1 MTTDGSKSHSRI
13 AGERQS
19 IVVRARKPPT
29 AKRERVRSMFSGD
42 APPQIDKLAA
52 VTALKMEREILKLG
66 WPVGTVLGSEP
77 ELIAR
82 YGISRAV
89 LRESVRILEHRTVG
103 RMKAGRGGGFVVTE
117 PQASALTGP
126 LALYIEYLGITPRQ
140 VFETRRIIEL
150 AAVEAAA
157 AHITEEGI
165 AALRE
170 MLEVETELRAKDP
183 GVASMVHVRIAELS
197 GNPALALFVKVLTD
211 VVEARVER
219 HRWQA
224 EELGRHSHE
233 AHEAIVDAITR
244 GDPALARHRML
255 RHLDALTDW
264 IGEPATAP
272 DGVPERSPD
281 RTH

>member
-1 MTTDGSKSHSRI
+1 
-13 AGERQS
+13 
-19 IVVRARKPPT
+19 
-29 AKRERVRSMFSGD
+29 MFSGTT
-42 APPQIDKLAA
+42 APQIDKLAA
-52 VTALKMEREILKLG
+52 VTAQKMEREILKMG

-77 ELIAR
+77 ELIVR

-126 LALYIEYLGITPRQ
+126 LALYIEYLGITPLQ

-157 AHITEEGI
+157 ANITEEGI
-165 AALRE
+165 TALRD
-170 MLEVETELRAKDP
+170 MLDMETQLRAKDP
-183 GVASMVHVRIAELS
+183 NVASMVHVRIAELS

-219 HRWQA
+219 HYWQA
-224 EELGRHSHE
+224 EELGKHAHE
-233 AHEAIVDAITR
+233 AHTRIIDAITR
-244 GDPALARHRML
+244 GDSALARHRML
-255 RHLDALTDW
+255 NHLDALTNW
-264 IGEPATAP
+264 IGEPPPAPP
-272 DGVPERSPD
+272 DGHESR
-281 RTH
+281 R